1 MKSSSVPNMA
11 GKKGQMLKDIQ
22 QIQDSVS
29 CADFRPPDDK
39 MDDQMLTEDQM
50 AWRYSGKKLS
60 LSLSTDVLPCTIL
73 GDCLIL

>member
-29 CADFRPPDDK
+29 CADFRPPNDK
-39 MDDQMLTEDQM
+39 MDDQILTEDQM
-50 AWRYSGKKLS
+50 AWRYASKQLS
-60 LSLSTDVLPCTIL
+60 LSL
-73 GDCLIL
+73 